1 MDQAAAIEIGKK
13 YLRILLQH
21 KYPVNRVILFGSYA
35 KGNPHPDS
43 DIDLAIILKELQ
55 DPFQTQVDLLKLTW
69 KFNTLVEPHPYDE
82 DDYNSSQPII
92 KQIRQTGI
100 EIFPAAIEA

>member
-69 KFNTLVEPHPYDE
+69 NFNTLVEPHPYDE

-92 KQIRQTGI
+92 KQIRQIGI